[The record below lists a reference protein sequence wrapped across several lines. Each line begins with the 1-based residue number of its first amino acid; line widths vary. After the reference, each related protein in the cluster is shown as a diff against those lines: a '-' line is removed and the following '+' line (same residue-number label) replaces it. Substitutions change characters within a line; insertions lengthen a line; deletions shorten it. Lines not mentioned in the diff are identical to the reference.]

1 MLEFYVKFQA
11 LINMNMD
18 GWHKRHIYQ
27 YGVNNCFLGLDKDH
41 CLFCLQSEDN
51 EEKFGRKIK
60 KFGLTIHYFCMV
72 RIQ

>member
-1 MLEFYVKFQA
+1 MFEFYVKF
-11 LINMNMD
+11 LMFFD
-18 GWHKRHIYQ
+18 Y
-27 YGVNNCFLGLDKDH
+27 CFLGLDKDK

-72 RIQ
+72 RS